1 MRLEVGKPIRC
12 TDGPF
17 GELAD
22 VVIDPLRRRVTHL
35 GGAAA
40 PRRSAPPGSC
50 PSTSPPPAPGTS
62 EIRARLLRPTTSDRF
77 PTVQESSY
85 LRTGEVPVGDA
96 EWDVGVEDVLAM
108 PYYSSMGLTMEP
120 GGLDSPIVMT
130 YDRIPKGEV
139 EIRRSSQVIS
149 ADGHGLGTV
158 EAFLVDGDDITHIVL
173 ERGHLWGRRDVTI
186 PIGAVARVETDSVTL
201 TLSKDQVGTLPST
214 RVHRWGA

>member
-22 VVIDPLRRRVTHL
+22 VVIDPLQKRVTHL
-35 GGAAA
+35 VVQPSQGFGPTRLVPVDLAAA
-40 PRRSAPPGSC
+40 GD
-50 PSTSPPPAPGTS
+50 GES
-62 EIRARLLRPTTSDRF
+62 EIALDCTADDVGRF

-85 LRTGEVPVGDA
+85 LRTGEVPVGDS

-139 EIRRSSQVIS
+139 EIRRSSRVIS

-214 RVHRWGA
+214 RVHRWGV

>member
-22 VVIDPLRRRVTHL
+22 VVIDPIRRRVTHL
-35 GGAAA
+35 VVQPREALGPARIVPVDLAAA
-40 PRRSAPPGSC
+40 GAGD
-50 PSTSPPPAPGTS
+50 G
-62 EIRARLLRPTTSDRF
+62 EIALDCTADDVGRF

>member
-22 VVIDPLRRRVTHL
+22 VVIDPIRRRVTHL
-35 GGAAA
+35 VVQPREALGPARLVPVDLAAA
-40 PRRSAPPGSC
+40 GAGD
-50 PSTSPPPAPGTS
+50 G
-62 EIRARLLRPTTSDRF
+62 EIALDCTADDVGRF

>member
-22 VVIDPLRRRVTHL
+22 VVIDPIQKRVTHL
-35 GGAAA
+35 VVQ
-40 PRRSAPPGSC
+40 
-50 PSTSPPPAPGTS
+50 PSQGFGPT
-62 EIRARLLRPTTSDRF
+62 RLVPVDLATAGDGESGIALGCTVEDVDRF

-85 LRTGEVPVGDA
+85 LRTGEVPVGDS

-139 EIRRSSQVIS
+139 EIRRSSRVIS
-149 ADGHGLGTV
+149 ADAHDLGTV

-173 ERGHLWGRRDVTI
+173 ERGHLWGKRDVTI
-186 PIGAVARVETDSVTL
+186 PIGAVGRVETDSVTL
-201 TLSKDQVGTLPST
+201 TLSRDQVGTLPST
-214 RVHRWGA
+214 RVHRWGM

>member
-12 TDGPF
+12 SDGPF

-22 VVIDPLRRRVTHL
+22 VVVDPIKKRVTHL
-35 GGAAA
+35 VVKPREALGPTRLGPLDLAAGTDEGGIALDCTADDV
-40 PRRSAPPGSC
+40 GQ
-50 PSTSPPPAPGTS
+50 
-62 EIRARLLRPTTSDRF
+62 F

-85 LRTGEVPVGDA
+85 LRTGDVPHGDS

-139 EIRRSSQVIS
+139 EIRRSSRVTS
-149 ADGHGLGTV
+149 ADGHDLGTV
-158 EAFLVDGDDITHIVL
+158 EAFLVEEDDITHIVL

-186 PIGAVARVETDSVTL
+186 PIGAVARVETDAVTL
-201 TLSKDQVGTLPST
+201 GLSKDEVGALPST
-214 RVHRWGA
+214 RVHRWGT